1 MKKIRICFV
10 LPSHWS
16 QTMGGAEYQ
25 VKLIVEALVET
36 GNFEIHY
43 LCRNADFKQIE
54 EGYSLHSVGSTN
66 PLSKYAKFTDSKN
79 LLQTLQS
86 IDPDVVYQ
94 RNGGAYTGIC
104 AYYSKKNNKSFFWH
118 LAHEKDISRINLFQS
133 YNPAKIIDKLMLVYG
148 IKNAKKIIAQSD
160 EQVAMLDAN
169 FGKNADTVIPNFHP
183 IPISKQ
189 KLSSPE
195 FQILWVANF
204 NPHKQPH
211 LALELARRLES
222 GPKIEITMV
231 GRAPAGYS
239 ALVEDISK
247 QKNIDY
253 RGSLPIDEV
262 NELFQTA
269 DIFINTSSKEG
280 FPNSFIQAWMREVPV
295 VSLRVNPDGVLTR
308 ESIGF
313 CSSTI
318 DQMELDVLK
327 LIADRHERLA
337 MGKRARQYA
346 IKSHSTAN
354 IKNLIELLESTAE
367 GLKI

>member
-25 VKLIVEALVET
+25 VKLIVEALVEA
-36 GNFEIHY
+36 GDFEIHY
-43 LCRNADFKQIE
+43 LCRNADFKQRE

-66 PLSKYAKFTDSKN
+66 PLSKFAKFTDSKN
-79 LLQTLQS
+79 LLRSLKS

-104 AYYSKKNNKSFFWH
+104 AYYAKRNNKAFFWH
-118 LAHEKDISRINLFQS
+118 VAHEKDISRINLFRS
-133 YNPAKIIDKLMLVYG
+133 YNPAKFIDKLMLVYG
-148 IKNAKKIIAQSD
+148 IKNAKKIIAQSN
-160 EQVAMLDAN
+160 EQVAMLNTN

-189 KLSSPE
+189 KHSSPE

-211 LALELARRLES
+211 LALELARRLE
-222 GPKIEITMV
+222 PEPNIEITMV
-231 GRAPAGYS
+231 GRAPANYS
-239 ALVEDISK
+239 ALVEGIGK
-247 QKNIDY
+247 QQNINY
-253 RGSLPIDEV
+253 RGSLPVDEV
-262 NELFQTA
+262 NELFHTA

-295 VSLRVNPDGVLTR
+295 VSLSVNPDGVLTR

-313 CSSTI
+313 CSSTLN
-318 DQMELDVLK
+318 QMELDVLK
-327 LIADRHERLA
+327 LLEDKYTRLT
-337 MGKRARQYA
+337 MGKRAREYA
-346 IKSHSTAN
+346 IKNHSTAN
-354 IKNLIELLESTAE
+354 IKILVNLFESAAND
-367 GLKI
+367 